1 MSLSSWVLQL
11 WAGVFT
17 SRCQHGDIENLKTS
31 TNWETQARR
40 RESFRGQCS
49 SCKTNI
55 TACRYRRRSISTS
68 FSYRNILGCCSC
80 QNWGAFKHED
90 HPSLLLFQE
99 GTVDKIR
106 AERSESGVGWWPD
119 YEIRW
124 IRYISSCKKG
134 SRVTSY
140 ITNKV
145 QIVIKLLKLIVCC
158 DLHLAITN
166 TIYFLSP
173 LVVFY
178 GANTCAICPWSFLNS
193 KQLFLLNMY
202 NALKTHFPAS
212 FSLAPS
218 LQYVRLWHCPLH
230 KPR

>member
-1 MSLSSWVLQL
+1 MAVLRQCFSLQSQRCKTKCPWLAEFNNFGQAFL
-11 WAGVFT
+11 HPGANMET
-17 SRCQHGDIENLKTS
+17 SKTQS
-31 TNWETQARR
+31 ANWETQARR
-40 RESFRGQCS
+40 RERFRGQRS

-68 FSYRNILGCCSC
+68 FSYKNILGCCSC

-90 HPSLLLFQE
+90 HPSLLFQE

-106 AERSESGVGWWPD
+106 AEMSESGVGWWPD

-158 DLHLAITN
+158 DRHLAITN
-166 TIYFLSP
+166 TINFLSP
-173 LVVFY
+173 LMVFY
-178 GANTCAICPWSFLNS
+178 GANTCARDHFLT
-193 KQLFLLNMY
+193 LNNY
-202 NALKTHFPAS
+202 F
-212 FSLAPS
+212 
-218 LQYVRLWHCPLH
+218 C
-230 KPR
+230 